1 MKISLVLTAV
11 GPDRPGLVDE
21 LTGFLLQ
28 RGANIA
34 DSRMV
39 NLRGQFAVIM
49 LVELAGDAGA
59 VEQLRKDLP
68 GAAQKIGL
76 TVTLVPQEG
85 SRGGPL
91 PGVPGVPGVPG
102 AGVPFSLKVTAMD
115 QPGIVHRVTHL
126 LHQHGANV
134 EDLTTELE
142 EGAYTGTPLFTM
154 RLRMTVP
161 SRLPVRQLRE
171 SLTALCDEL
180 NCDFDLQPG

>member
-1 MKISLVLTAV
+1 MKHSLVLTAV

-21 LTGFLLQ
+21 LTGFLLR
-28 RGANIA
+28 RGANLA

-49 LVELAGDAGA
+49 LVELSGESGII
-59 VEQLRKDLP
+59 ESLQTDLP
-68 GAAQKIGL
+68 GVSQKIGL

-91 PGVPGVPGVPG
+91 P
-102 AGVPFSLKVTAMD
+102 GVPFSLKVTAMD

-154 RLRMTVP
+154 HLRMTVP
-161 SRLPVRQLRE
+161 SKLPVRQLRQD
-171 SLTALCDEL
+171 LTTLCDEL

>member
-1 MKISLVLTAV
+1 MKHSLVLTAV

-49 LVELAGDAGA
+49 LVELAGEARA
-59 VEQLRKDLP
+59 IESLKADLP
-68 GAAQKIGL
+68 GVAQKVGL
-76 TVTLVPQEG
+76 PVTLVPQ
-85 SRGGPL
+85 
-91 PGVPGVPGVPG
+91 G
-102 AGVPFSLKVTAMD
+102 AGAPSGAGAGGGGGMPFSLKVTAMD

-154 RLRMTVP
+154 RLRMTAP
-161 SRLPVRQLRE
+161 SKLPVRQLRQD
-171 SLTALCDEL
+171 LAALCDEL